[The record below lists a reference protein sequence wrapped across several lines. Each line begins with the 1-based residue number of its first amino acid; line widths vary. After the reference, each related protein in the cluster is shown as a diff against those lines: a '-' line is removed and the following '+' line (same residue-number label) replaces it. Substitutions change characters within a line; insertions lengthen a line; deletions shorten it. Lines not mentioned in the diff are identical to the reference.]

1 MSDAI
6 VRLKVESQ
14 EYDQKLKR
22 ATEGLTRYAY
32 ECRKVGGTLE
42 VVEKETLDYV
52 KALGQMGTVSRTA
65 TGSLNEMKKAY
76 TELSVEYK
84 KLTDDEKKSEYGRAL
99 RQSLDE
105 LRGRIKDTEKDL
117 KGINDEL
124 KGSNGLSGALDSI
137 AGKFGLSIKQL
148 TGWGAALA
156 AGKVALDVTRDAF
169 FQSES
174 NIDEWGRTLKG
185 AEGAYQVFLDTLNN
199 GNWSNF
205 FQNLETAIR
214 GGRDLYDIFDRLGSI
229 KSNNAAAIAIVQQQI
244 AQLRLAKQQG
254 ENVDAQLKAATARLA
269 QLQGQAVTAG
279 KAAGNQAAFNVIR
292 NGVNSIGGARVND
305 ATIKLAVSQLMTGGQ
320 AQFDKFRSNYE
331 ILQRKGTR
339 TVVQQLDDG
348 MGGTVN
354 RYRQTF
360 DINALTKEEQK
371 QYKIARA
378 ITEGETRIQEGIS
391 AFAQAVNEGTSA
403 AREEFRGNRYA
414 LQGSGGGGGTGGS
427 GGGNNE
433 PDLSKVPFDI
443 NKAALAAT
451 RGMDGGPS
459 DVFTAYKDSLNEQT
473 SEVGKLTEAFKALN
487 SSEGVDQSEQRE
499 AERQRKRK
507 DKEKNPYLEY
517 GEDGKTTA
525 KLNNVLGGISG
536 GISQMVDGLESMGI
550 TIPNEIKSTIGV
562 LQGMSAILT
571 GIATTITA
579 IEAINTANLFKIFAH
594 GGKAPHAAS
603 GYFIPGTRRSTD
615 TTPILANAG
624 ELVLNESSQDNLA
637 LGIRSAESLL
647 NTIDRYQ
654 ESIMR
659 GSQMGNAASYMPS
672 NNAAASGSP
681 YITGEIIYMGLSAFL
696 KSSGRGEIVTSRKR
710 G

>member
-1 MSDAI
+1 MCDAI

-84 KLTDDEKKSEYGRAL
+84 KLTDEEKKSDYGRAL

-105 LRGRIKDTEKDL
+105 LRGRIQGTEKDL
-117 KGINDEL
+117 KDINDEL

-331 ILQRKGTR
+331 ILQRRGTR

-360 DINALTKEEQK
+360 DINTLTREEQK

-414 LQGSGGGGGTGGS
+414 LQGSGGTGGTGGS
-427 GGGNNE
+427 GGGDDE

-443 NKAALAAT
+443 NKAALGAT
-451 RGMDGGPS
+451 KGIDGGPS
-459 DVFTAYKDSLNEQT
+459 DVFTAYKDSLKEQT
-473 SEVGKLTEAFKALN
+473 DTTNDLIEAFKTLN
-487 SSEGVDQSEQRE
+487 KAEGVDTNKQKPEPQGEYKSFSNEMANITQGVSGIVSGIEQLGIE
-499 AERQRKRK
+499 IPQGLKS
-507 DKEKNPYLEY
+507 L
-517 GEDGKTTA
+517 
-525 KLNNVLGGISG
+525 LGGIQAVAG
-536 GISQMVDGLESMGI
+536 
-550 TIPNEIKSTIGV
+550 
-562 LQGMSAILT
+562 ILT
-571 GIATTITA
+571 GISALVTIITA
-579 IEAINTANLFKIFAH
+579 IQGTKAVPVIGWMLSH
-594 GGKAPHAAS
+594 GGVVPHAAN
-603 GYFIPGTRRSTD
+603 GYYVPGTHASGD
-615 TTPILANAG
+615 VTPIMANAG
-624 ELVLNESSQDNLA
+624 ELVLNKSSQGNLA
-637 LGIRSAESLL
+637 NDLKGAEALVQ
-647 NTIDRYQ
+647 TIDRYQ

-659 GSQMGNAASYMPS
+659 GSQMGNAASYMPG
-672 NNAAASGSP
+672 NNVAAGGSP